1 MIEVQYSIPA
11 SVAVCL
17 SCLRY
22 LYWLSG
28 GQVRRCPLNLAV
40 ECLAKAEQIPTSLSS
55 VNDFAIDSAS
65 NDTVLY
71 RVTGNQLSVSG
82 PAGDSETVSMST

>member
-1 MIEVQYSIPA
+1 MS
-11 SVAVCL
+11 
-17 SCLRY
+17 
-22 LYWLSG
+22 
-28 GQVRRCPLNLAV
+28 LNLAV